1 MEEAKD
7 QAILMDKLNELVNE
21 VGGGA
26 GSYIKLAILAQQ
38 ARQSNSQLQ
47 KNISE
52 LQDAMDFLRVCIK
65 YQTFDLEATR
75 RENVYLRKLLEEKNS

>member
-65 YQTFDLEATR
+65 YQAFDLEATR
-75 RENVYLRKLLEEKNS
+75 RESVYLRKLLEEKNS